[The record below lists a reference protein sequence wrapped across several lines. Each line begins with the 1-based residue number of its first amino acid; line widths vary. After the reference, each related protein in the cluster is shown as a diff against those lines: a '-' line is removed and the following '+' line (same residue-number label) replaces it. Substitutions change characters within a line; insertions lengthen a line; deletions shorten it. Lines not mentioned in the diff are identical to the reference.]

1 MKIISG
7 TLGSRNIETLKSDLS
22 RPTSAKIRAA
32 IFDHLGS
39 NFSSGK
45 MLDVFA
51 GTGAM
56 SFEALSRGF
65 DQALLIEKDYRA
77 VSLIKENVKNLNLNN
92 RVELVQGDSYHEL
105 NKIEGSFDFIFIDPP
120 YKYDKLE
127 EVIDQVAS
135 LEILKDKG
143 YCIVETDRKYELQD
157 QYKTLKRYRFKKYGN
172 TTIHYY
178 QKA

>member
-1 MKIISG
+1 MRIIAG

-56 SFEALSRGF
+56 SYEALSRGF
-65 DQALLIEKDYRA
+65 DKAVLIEKNYRA
-77 VSLIKENVKNLNLNN
+77 MSVIKDNVKNFNLKE
-92 RVELVQGDSYHEL
+92 RVDMIQADSYQHL
-105 NKIEGSFDFIFIDPP
+105 KNIEDSFDLIFIDPP

-127 EVIDQVAS
+127 EVIDLVAS
-135 LEILKDKG
+135 LEILKNKG
-143 YCIVETDRKYELQD
+143 YCIIETDRRYDLQD
-157 QYKTLKRYRFKKYGN
+157 EYKSLKRYRSKNYGN

>member
-1 MKIISG
+1 MRIIAG
-7 TLGSRNIETLKSDLS
+7 TLGSRKIETLKSDLS

-39 NFSSGK
+39 NFSNGT

-65 DQALLIEKDYRA
+65 DKSVLLEKDRRA
-77 VSLIKENVKNLNLNN
+77 MEIIKTNVSNLKLNDN
-92 RVELVQGDSYHEL
+92 VELIQGDSYHAL
-105 NKIEGSFDFIFIDPP
+105 SKITERFDLVFIDPP
-120 YKYDKLE
+120 YKYEKIEEILQQVISLELLE
-127 EVIDQVAS
+127 E
-135 LEILKDKG
+135 KG
-143 YCIVETDRKYELQD
+143 YCIIETDHRYA
-157 QYKTLKRYRFKKYGN
+157 LKSEYGSLIRYREKEYGN
-172 TTIHYY
+172 TKIHYF